1 MEGKAEV
8 NPHDERNKEDSG
20 VPTDSTK
27 FSSHSSS
34 KEEDTS
40 LNANNSSVDPNMDFD
55 TPCWFYQDSFAQKQG
70 PFSFREMFMWWKSG
84 YFQDTLL
91 VRTSWQDH
99 FIPLVQT
106 PQFWGAPIK
115 LVERIE
121 REHEESLR
129 RAEIPAPNANSS
141 NSDDPSS
148 TPSEPTKYETYV
160 VTGGFNPITGRF
172 QKDDSNAYYASK
184 GLPSDRDTRMMAH
197 YFDYN
202 QYAQQ
207 MAAAAAQESKK
218 KKQVKGSKKFWK
230 DRKEKK
236 RRAKLI
242 AEYLAD

>member
-8 NPHDERNKEDSG
+8 NDVRNKEESG
-20 VPTDSTK
+20 APTDSTK
-27 FSSHSSS
+27 SSSHISS
-34 KEEDTS
+34 KEEDSSSNDTS
-40 LNANNSSVDPNMDFD
+40 NNSSIDPNMDID

-91 VRTSWQDH
+91 VRTIWQDH

-121 REHEESLR
+121 REHDESAR

-141 NSDDPSS
+141 NTDEGS
-148 TPSEPTKYETYV
+148 TPSEPIKYETYV

-172 QKDDSNAYYASK
+172 QKDDSSSYFASK
-184 GLPSDRDTRMMAH
+184 GLPSDRDSRMMAH

-207 MAAAAAQESKK
+207 MAAAAQEPKK

-236 RRAKLI
+236 RRAKII